1 VVKVAHVATVDLSL
15 RFLLLN
21 QLGSLREAGYPITG
35 VSSTGPHVPALHDR
49 GIRHI
54 PVPMTRSV
62 TPITDLMA
70 LWRLYRVM
78 RRERFTIVHCHTPK
92 AELLGQ
98 LAARL
103 AGVPVIVDTFRGIYD
118 SADIGPFRRWL
129 FVTMARLAA
138 SCADLVL
145 CQSREAMEAAVRARV
160 CQPNRIALLGN
171 GIDLR
176 RFDRRSLDPQDLQV
190 ARKELGIES
199 AQPVVGFVGRL
210 VREKGILDLF
220 RAMRLVRERL
230 PHVQVVI
237 IGPTDG
243 DKPDAVT
250 PELARSYG
258 GAQGCVFTGLRT
270 DMPTLYG
277 LMDVFVL
284 PSYRESFPRAPMEAS
299 AMRVPCVVTDI
310 PGCREVVEHDR
321 NGLLVPTGD
330 PSALASAIIT
340 LLTRKDVARRMGHA
354 GRQKALESFDEERV
368 FEILKAAYARLL
380 SQRGIALPSSLPP
393 VAALGGVFP
402 ERIAQFTQ
410 S

>member
-1 VVKVAHVATVDLSL
+1 
-15 RFLLLN
+15 
-21 QLGSLREAGYPITG
+21 
-35 VSSTGPHVPALHDR
+35 
-49 GIRHI
+49 
-54 PVPMTRSV
+54 
-62 TPITDLMA
+62 
-70 LWRLYRVM
+70 
-78 RRERFTIVHCHTPK
+78 
-92 AELLGQ
+92 
-98 LAARL
+98 
-103 AGVPVIVDTFRGIYD
+103 VDTFRGIYD

-138 SCADLVL
+138 SYADLVL
-145 CQSREAMEAAVRARV
+145 CQSREAMDAAVRTGV
-160 CQPNRIALLGN
+160 CRPGRIALLGN
-171 GIDLR
+171 GVDIR
-176 RFDRRSLDPQDLQV
+176 RFDRRTLDPRDLQA
-190 ARKELGIES
+190 ARERLGLES
-199 AQPVVGFVGRL
+199 SKPVVGFVGRL

-220 RAMRLVRERL
+220 SAMRLVRDRL
-230 PHVQVVI
+230 PNVQLLVV
-237 IGPTDG
+237 GPTDS
-243 DKPDAVT
+243 DKPDAVR

-258 GAQGCVFTGLRT
+258 VAQGCVFTGLRT

-330 PSALASAIIT
+330 PSALARAIVS
-340 LLTRKDVARRMGHA
+340 LLTRKDVARQMGHA

-380 SQRGIALPSSLPP
+380 TEKGIALPSSSET
-393 VAALGGVFP
+393 VGVLGSIFP
-402 ERIAQFTQ
+402 ESIAHFTQ